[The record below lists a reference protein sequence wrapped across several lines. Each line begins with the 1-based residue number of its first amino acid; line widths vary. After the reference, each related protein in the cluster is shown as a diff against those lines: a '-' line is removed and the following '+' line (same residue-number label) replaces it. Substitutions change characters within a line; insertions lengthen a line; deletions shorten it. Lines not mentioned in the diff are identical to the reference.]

1 MKFAS
6 RLVSFDPAPGDRF
19 RPISTPIYQTATFEQ
34 ENADSFGDY
43 DYSRSG
49 NPTRTV
55 LETHLAGL
63 ENGTRGFAFASG
75 MAAIST
81 VTKLL
86 RSGDEILADN
96 DLYGGTCRLFSK
108 VLDRTGITARYAD
121 ARNLEHFRKQITPN
135 TRLIYAETPT
145 NPLLRIVDL
154 RKLAELAHEHGALL
168 CVDNSTMSPYLQNPL
183 DLGADIVLHSATKFL
198 GGHHD
203 VTAGVIVVKD
213 AELADKIYFVQ
224 NAEGN
229 SLAPFDCYLL
239 LRGIKTLKLRLDCQ
253 QRNASTIAQFLLG
266 RKGISQVY
274 YPGLVNDRGYE
285 LQRSQAR
292 GAGAVLSF
300 TTGSFEMSKAI
311 AEQARLFRITVSFGS
326 VNSSISL
333 PGTMSHASV
342 PPEVLAQ
349 RDLPEDLVRI
359 SVGIEDEEDLI
370 DDLDRAIQ
378 EALVPIPD
386 AAPKTR
392 ISVFGNSAT
401 DESQLEPS
409 VPTSVRQVAPQQ
421 LL

>member
-34 ENADSFGDY
+34 EHADAFGEY

-49 NPTRTV
+49 NPTRSV
-55 LETHLAGL
+55 LEKHLALL

-86 RSGDEILADN
+86 RNGDDILADS

-121 ARNLEHFRKQITPN
+121 ACDLDRFEQQIAPK
-135 TRLIYAETPT
+135 TRLVYIESPT
-145 NPLLRIVDL
+145 NPLLRVVDI
-154 RKLAELAHEHGALL
+154 RRIAALAHSHGAIL

-198 GGHHD
+198 CGHHD
-203 VTAGVIVVKD
+203 VTAGAIVVND
-213 AELADKIYFVQ
+213 PSLADKIYFMQ

-229 SLAPFDCYLL
+229 ALGPFDSFLL

-253 QRNASTIAQFLLG
+253 QRNAETIAKFLLSHKEVM
-266 RKGISQVY
+266 RVF
-274 YPGLVNDRGYE
+274 YPGLAENPGYE

-292 GAGAVLSF
+292 GSGAVLSF
-300 TTGSFEMSKAI
+300 TTGSAEVSKAI
-311 AEQARLFRITVSFGS
+311 AEHAKLFRITVSFGS
-326 VNSSISL
+326 INSSISL
-333 PGTMSHASV
+333 PGHMSHASV

-349 RDLPEDLVRI
+349 RDLPQDLVRI

-370 DDLDRAIQ
+370 ADLEQ
-378 EALVPIPD
+378 ALHL
-386 AAPKTR
+386 ATR
-392 ISVFGNSAT
+392 RTCLAV
-401 DESQLEPS
+401 E
-409 VPTSVRQVAPQQ
+409 
-421 LL
+421 